1 MEAFIKKFF
10 WTLPVFVIAFCAYF
24 GAKAVNHIIESKAM
38 ADSSKIGK
46 APKVIVK
53 PSAKKKSAKKSKKG
67 DVIAT
72 RNMFCSACL
81 PLEEEEDDASVIDS
95 DRPPTTSLP
104 LRLVATNVS
113 TEAEY
118 SFATIQNTSTDR
130 QGSYNIDQMIPGGGA
145 VVRISTKYVDFENT
159 TKKRVERLSLLS
171 TKIAARKPTKTPEK
185 KTTDKPKNAKDE
197 MLALVEEGVNK
208 ISDTEF
214 ELDRK
219 VVDKILSNPTSVM
232 RGARIVPS
240 IKNGK
245 ANGFKLYAI
254 RPKSVYAMIGLR
266 NGDTIHSIN
275 GMELT
280 SLDKGLEIYSKLK
293 SASSLSVNATRRGK
307 PVGLSYTIK

>member
-1 MEAFIKKFF
+1 MDAYLKKFF
-10 WTLPVFVIAFCAYF
+10 WTLPVLVIVVCAYF
-24 GAKAVNHIIESKAM
+24 GAKAVNHIIESKAL

-46 APKVIVK
+46 APKVVVK
-53 PSAKKKSAKKSKKG
+53 PSAKKKAAATRSKKG

-81 PLEEEEDDASVIDS
+81 PLEEEEDDASVVDS
-95 DRPPTTSLP
+95 DRPPSTSLP
-104 LRLVATNVS
+104 LRLVATNIS
-113 TEAEY
+113 TEEVY

-130 QGSYNIDQMIPGGGA
+130 QGSYNIAQVIPGGGA

-159 TKKRVERLSLLS
+159 SKKRVERLSLLS
-171 TKIAARKPTKTPEK
+171 TKITARKPADKPK
-185 KTTDKPKNAKDE
+185 AKTDKPKNEKDE
-197 MLALVEEGVNK
+197 LLAMVDEGVNK
-208 ISDTEF
+208 VSDTEF

-219 VVDKILSNPTSVM
+219 VVDKILANPTSVM

-254 RPKSVYAMIGLR
+254 RPNSVYAKIGLR

-307 PVGLSYTIK
+307 PVSLSYSIK